1 MVDLQSIQV
10 IHNIVIYYRTEGKTW
25 KSSKYASRF
34 LGFSVYVS
42 NTTNKDDGFLCF
54 HDTKND
60 ASSIQSVM
68 NISCQVVGRYV
79 IYYNTREGNLT
90 QKPTYSKE
98 AYIELCEVEVFGCP
112 ELGFKGPYCDEPC
125 PNNCQYCN
133 PKTGECIGACN
144 PGYYGEQCKFYDRGN
159 LALHKP
165 TFQSSTFF
173 STTGSKAAVDGQK
186 NDQSLYSGHC
196 AVTSEHQNYALWRVD
211 LLQRR
216 KIERLT
222 LQALT
227 SVSKWDGKN
236 NYTGLL
242 LGFTL
247 TVSNSTNQNEGV
259 VCYKD
264 TNHTRSTIPF
274 SFDISCPVIGQY
286 VSYYNERLP
295 DISYP
300 AGYSQYAQSA
310 LCEVEVYGCPIPGFD
325 GPHCAVPCFSSCKN
339 YLENLA
345 LWKPTYQS
353 STRSGA
359 SSSEKAVD
367 NRKSDRTFRGG
378 QCSATLPDTKAI
390 WRVDLKDIYRLDR
403 IVIYFRTENKTW
415 DEHNPH
421 RAVPL
426 GFYLYISNTTDI
438 TTAVRCYH
446 ANYYT
451 IYDLPD
457 VMHILCALSGRY
469 IIYYNERKEG
479 YVYPANYSQYAFA
492 DLCEVEV
499 YGCPAP
505 VEDGPRCTRPCP
517 TNCEQ
522 CYPHTGVCQKCKHG
536 YKGTECE
543 PLVCSASASISISPN
558 STINSPD
565 YNAIYSAD
573 GLTLP
578 SNGRLRVV
586 YIYITLPKLAS
597 DLAYLHISIVK
608 AEHFNVLFLSD
619 KMEKTEYDQDVVGP
633 FHGRIYAR
641 TNYGSVTQVIRI
653 KVRYRNSFTISNLKL
668 PLKTCRNVTTHT

>member
-1 MVDLQSIQV
+1 MDI
-10 IHNIVIYYRTEGKTW
+10 
-25 KSSKYASRF
+25 
-34 LGFSVYVS
+34 
-42 NTTNKDDGFLCF
+42 D
-54 HDTKND
+54 
-60 ASSIQSVM
+60 
-68 NISCQVVGRYV
+68 CQVVGRYV
-79 IYYNTREGNLT
+79 INYNTREGKLF

-125 PNNCQYCN
+125 PHNCQYCN
-133 PKTGECIGACN
+133 PKTGECIGTCN

-186 NDQSLYSGHC
+186 NDLSLYSGHC

-227 SVSKWDGKN
+227 SVSKWDEKK

-247 TVSNSTNQNEGV
+247 TVSNSTNQNDGV
-259 VCYKD
+259 ICYKD
-264 TNHTRSTIPF
+264 TNHTRSTIPP
-274 SFDISCPVIGQY
+274 SFEISCPVIGQY

-300 AGYSQYAQSA
+300 AGYSQNAQSA

-339 YLENLA
+339 HLENLA
-345 LWKPTYQS
+345 LWKPTSQS

-359 SSSEKAVD
+359 SGSEKAVD
-367 NRKSDRTFRGG
+367 NLKSDRTFRGG
-378 QCSATLPDTKAI
+378 QCSATLPDTQAY
-390 WRVDLKDIYRLDR
+390 WRVDLKDVYRLDR

-446 ANYYT
+446 ANYDT

-469 IIYYNERKEG
+469 VIYYNERKEG

-505 VEDGPRCTRPCP
+505 VEDGPGCTRPCP

-522 CYPHTGVCQKCKHG
+522 CYPYTGVCQKCKHG
-536 YKGTECE
+536 YQGTECE
-543 PLVCSASASISISPN
+543 P
-558 STINSPD
+558 
-565 YNAIYSAD
+565 
-573 GLTLP
+573 
-578 SNGRLRVV
+578 
-586 YIYITLPKLAS
+586 
-597 DLAYLHISIVK
+597 
-608 AEHFNVLFLSD
+608 D

-641 TNYGSVTQVIRI
+641 TNYGSVTQAIRI

>member
-1 MVDLQSIQV
+1 
-10 IHNIVIYYRTEGKTW
+10 
-25 KSSKYASRF
+25 
-34 LGFSVYVS
+34 
-42 NTTNKDDGFLCF
+42 
-54 HDTKND
+54 
-60 ASSIQSVM
+60 M
-68 NISCQVVGRYV
+68 NIACQVVGRYV

-186 NDQSLYSGHC
+186 NDLSLYSGHC

-339 YLENLA
+339 HLENLA

-359 SSSEKAVD
+359 SGSEKAVD

-543 PLVCSASASISISPN
+543 PVVCSASASISISPN
-558 STINSPD
+558 SRINSPD